1 MNDPHLQL
9 ILCCLPVVGTSL
21 SAMYEDCCTRDDH
34 TSLIAEGISDNHA
47 ATVRDYL
54 NSVKTGSSVGRRGGR

>member
-34 TSLIAEGISDNHA
+34 TSLIAEGISDMPCSDCQ
-47 ATVRDYL
+47 RL
-54 NSVKTGSSVGRRGGR
+54 SE